1 MASTWSPKVIVLFM
15 VTPRHLKVSLHSSG
29 ASSITTVTS
38 LQVLS
43 FFGLPIKTNLDL
55 ETFKV
60 RRFVLN
66 HEGSLDRSLLI
77 KISISVTQEL
87 LK

>member
-1 MASTWSPKVIVLFM
+1 MITSSHRLVYGYAEVSESISAFKRRVIN
-15 VTPRHLKVSLHSSG
+15 
-29 ASSITTVTS
+29 TTLTS
-38 LQVLS
+38 LQVLR
-43 FFGLPIKTNLDL
+43 FLGLPIKVNLDL

-66 HEGSLDRSLLI
+66 HEESLDRSLLI
-77 KISISVTQEL
+77 KNSISVTQEL